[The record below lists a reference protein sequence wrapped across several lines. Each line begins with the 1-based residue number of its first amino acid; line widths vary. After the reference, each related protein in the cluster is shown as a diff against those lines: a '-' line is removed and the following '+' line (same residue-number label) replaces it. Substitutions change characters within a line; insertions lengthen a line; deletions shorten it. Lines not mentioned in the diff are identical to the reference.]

1 MHRKQRAAPG
11 WRAAFLRALAEGASI
26 AQAARA
32 AGIDPSS
39 VHRVRQRDAGFAG
52 DCARAREE
60 GVARLAA
67 GAPALAPDEVL
78 RASADGR
85 PRIQRAGPGQWSA
98 AKEARFLEVLATTAN
113 VSAARRAV
121 GVSAPAIYNR
131 RERDAGFAARWRS
144 ALDHGWHRLEAL
156 LLENATAALSRPAG
170 GVEGDGS
177 DEGGSDGG
185 GSDGGGLAPA
195 MTVDQAITVYRMHQ
209 ANVTG
214 AGPRPRHDWRREP
227 ASLEEIQAEVL
238 RRVRVLGGG

>member
-1 MHRKQRAAPG
+1 MHMHRKQRAAPG

-52 DCARAREE
+52 DCARAREA

-131 RERDAGFAARWRS
+131 RERDTGFAARWRS

-156 LLENATAALSRPAG
+156 LLENATAALSRPEAD
-170 GVEGDGS
+170 GDGL
-177 DEGGSDGG
+177 DGG
-185 GSDGGGLAPA
+185 GADGGGFAPA

-209 ANVTG
+209 ASVTG
-214 AGPRPRHDWRREP
+214 AGPHPRHDWRRVP
-227 ASLEEIQAEVL
+227 ASLEEIRAEVL